1 MAFTYAQLKTAIQD
15 YTENTESTFVTN
27 LPVFIRLAEER
38 ILKQVQLSLFRKNAS
53 ASTTAS
59 NKYLA
64 TPSDFLA
71 PFSMSFENS
80 SGEKVFLEFKDV
92 NFIQTYNPD
101 STTTGDPKYYA
112 QFDVDNFILAPTPS
126 ATSTME
132 LHYFY
137 RPNSLTD
144 GADSGTTWLSTEAQ
158 LALLYGWLVEAYT
171 FMKGEA
177 DLQQLYSTRFQEALM
192 ALKMLGEADQTQ
204 DEYQTGQVVRP
215 RQ

>member
-158 LALLYGWLVEAYT
+158 LALLYGCLVEAYT

-204 DEYQTGQVVRP
+204 DEYQTGQVVSP

>member
-64 TPSDFLA
+64 SPSDFLA

-158 LALLYGWLVEAYT
+158 LALLYGCLVEAYT

>member
-1 MAFTYAQLKTAIQD
+1 MSFTYAALKTAIQD
-15 YTENTESTFVTN
+15 YTENTETTFVTH
-27 LPVFIRLAEER
+27 LPDFIKGAEER
-38 ILKQVQLSLFRKNAS
+38 LLKTVQLSVFRKNS
-53 ASTTAS
+53 SGTMTST
-59 NKYLA
+59 NQYLA
-64 TPSDFLA
+64 VPPDYLSS
-71 PFSMSFENS
+71 FSLSYTNS
-80 SGEKVFLEFKDV
+80 SSEKVFLELKDADFV
-92 NFIQTYNPD
+92 QTYNPNPA
-101 STTTGDPKYYA
+101 TTGLPKYYA
-112 QFDVDNFILAPTPS
+112 VFDVDNFILAPTPS

-158 LALLYGWLVEAYT
+158 LALLYGCLVEAYT

>member
-1 MAFTYAQLKTAIQD
+1 MAFSYAQLKTAIQD

-158 LALLYGWLVEAYT
+158 LALLYGCLVEAYT

>member
-158 LALLYGWLVEAYT
+158 LALLYGCLVEAYT